1 MVSHLAQRVRKASR
15 SVAMTHTGILVRT
28 FIFQIATG
36 AIEGKAWLRAQFE
49 KGVIRTCRPL
59 GYR

>member
-1 MVSHLAQRVRKASR
+1 
-15 SVAMTHTGILVRT
+15 MTHTGILVRT
-28 FIFQIATG
+28 FILQIATG